1 MQGAAD
7 QAKQVAGDVAA
18 QAKDQATGQLANQK
32 DRAASSLGGVADA
45 LRQTSQN
52 LNQNEQSTV
61 GNYVNQAADQVER
74 FQGYLRNQDIG
85 AIIDDVE
92 RMAREQPVMF
102 LGGAFMLGLVAARFL
117 KSSGQGGRYGSSYGR
132 SRSYTTGGYGGGSYS
147 SRSYGDRAST
157 YGPSGTTTGSSYGST
172 ATTGFSGA
180 TGTSYGAAQAGTIDS
195 DFGASSPA
203 TGAATSSGTAGDYSP
218 QSGTGLAGAE
228 TSDRTS
234 TSVPGSD
241 SSGSRSNRERG
252 STEGA

>member
-18 QAKDQATGQLANQK
+18 QAKDQATGQLASQK

-61 GNYVNQAADQVER
+61 ANYVNQAADQVER
-74 FQGYLRNQDIG
+74 FQGYLRNQDVG

-117 KSSGQGGRYGSSYGR
+117 KSSGQGGSYGSSYGR

-147 SRSYGDRAST
+147 ARSYGDRGTT

-180 TGTSYGAAQAGTIDS
+180 TGTSYGAAQSGTIRQRFSCLVAD
-195 DFGASSPA
+195 DRRCHQQRHGRRLQPA
-203 TGAATSSGTAGDYSP
+203 IRHRAGRRRNQRPYVD
-218 QSGTGLAGAE
+218 E
-228 TSDRTS
+228 C
-234 TSVPGSD
+234 PGQQL
-241 SSGSRSNRERG
+241 ERQRQ
-252 STEGA
+252 